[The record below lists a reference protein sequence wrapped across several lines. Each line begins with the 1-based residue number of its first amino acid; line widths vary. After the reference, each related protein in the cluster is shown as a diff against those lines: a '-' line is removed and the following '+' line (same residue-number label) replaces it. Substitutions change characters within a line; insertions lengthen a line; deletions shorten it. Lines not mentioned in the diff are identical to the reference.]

1 MGWEMRK
8 LEKREIVILAITA
21 LAILYGVFN
30 FLLGKSVQKPA
41 VSSTLQAEEFKN
53 LVGEITTA
61 MSVGTLSVGEA
72 YGISRAEAE
81 WQHDPFYEKK
91 TYREMLSYKETA
103 KAGKEVKEKI
113 AFNYTGYME
122 YGGRKVAIINSIEYS
137 EGEKLETPGY
147 VLKAIF
153 PGKVIIE
160 NALEKTN
167 IEAFIQD

>member
-1 MGWEMRK
+1 MRK
-8 LEKREIVILAITA
+8 LEKREIVILAVTV
-21 LAILYGVFN
+21 LAVLYGAFN
-30 FLLGKSVQKPA
+30 FLLGKSYRTPA
-41 VSSTLQAEEFKN
+41 ASSTLQAEEFKN

-61 MSVGTLSVGEA
+61 MNVGTLSAGEA
-72 YGISRAEAE
+72 YAISRAEAD

-91 TYREMLSYKETA
+91 TYREMLSYKEMS
-103 KAGKEVKEKI
+103 KASKEVKEKI

-122 YGGRKVAIINSIEYS
+122 YGGKKVAIINAFEYS

-160 NALEKTN
+160 NTLEKAN

>member
-1 MGWEMRK
+1 MRK
-8 LEKREIVILAITA
+8 LEKREIVILAVTV
-21 LAILYGVFN
+21 LAVLYGAFN
-30 FLLGKSVQKPA
+30 FFLGKSGQKPVA
-41 VSSTLQAEEFKN
+41 SSALQAEEFKN

-61 MSVGTLSVGEA
+61 MNVGTLSAGEA
-72 YGISRAEAE
+72 YAISRAEAD

-91 TYREMLSYKETA
+91 TYREMLSYKEMA
-103 KAGKEVKEKI
+103 KASKEVKENI

-122 YGGRKVAIINSIEYS
+122 YGGRKVAIINGLEYS

-160 NALEKTN
+160 NTLEKAD